1 MIRTRIPPPV
11 YALCTAALIWLV
23 NQYAPILR
31 WVSAPWNKAGWVL
44 MALGLGLDLYS
55 ILTFIRSRTTVNPMQ
70 PNRASRLVISG
81 VYRLSRNP
89 MYLGMVVLLSGW
101 TWLLGSP
108 IGLLA
113 VWLFARTLVIVQIG
127 PEEIALRDR
136 FGESYVEYCQSVNRW
151 IGRSSRPLCPTGGA
165 IRSTASK
172 SGAAKSDK

>member
-23 NQYAPILR
+23 NHYAPILR
-31 WVSAPWNKAGWVL
+31 WVPAPWNKAGWVL
-44 MALGLGLDLYS
+44 MALGFGLDLYS

-89 MYLGMVVLLSGW
+89 MYLGMVLLLSGW
-101 TWLLGSP
+101 AWLLGSP

-113 VWLFARTLVIVQIG
+113 VWLFARVLVIVQID

-151 IGRSSRPLCPTGGA
+151 IGRNSRPVADQHETELN
-165 IRSTASK
+165 R
-172 SGAAKSDK
+172 